1 MHTESNPQQ
10 PASTAPTADLP
21 EATTPPKE
29 ATPEPTTAKKR
40 EAAKKPDAKTQRAQR
55 ATAKPSDAKQPATND
70 GQAAKTTDKTPS
82 RKPTTTASAKEPRE
96 GSTMWAILKV
106 LGSAKE
112 PLSAKDIYAEIAKR
126 KLAPGLKGK
135 TPDQTIAAKLAISAK
150 NGEYVERAA
159 PGKFQLLKERS

>member
-10 PASTAPTADLP
+10 PASTATTADLP
-21 EATTPPKE
+21 KPTTTAEPK
-29 ATPEPTTAKKR
+29 PTTAKKPEAKTPR
-40 EAAKKPDAKTQRAQR
+40 PQRGTTKSTGSKPAAK
-55 ATAKPSDAKQPATND
+55 D
-70 GQAAKTTDKTPS
+70 GQAAKASDNVPNK
-82 RKPTTTASAKEPRE
+82 ASALTAATSGPRE
-96 GSTMWAILKV
+96 GSTMWAVLQV
-106 LGSAKE
+106 LGKATE
-112 PLSAKDIYAEIAKR
+112 PLSAKDIYAEITKR